1 MNERSKT
8 YLIIAQTLFIV
19 LLLLYLLSSLS
30 YRSRVS
36 DLKDHIVR
44 LQDACMER
52 NDSLAVLLQEMRI
65 KHAVPPFLDKVQVE
79 YLEKRGLNNPVADLR
94 DDLIANPDLI
104 SKSGVLGGRMGFF
117 FRDGIHILNH
127 RWVFAYFEDGHIEG
141 SMLLKY
147 EIDEKGRISWDVLD
161 ELNKQP

>member
-1 MNERSKT
+1 MNERSKS
-8 YLIIAQTLFIV
+8 YLIITQALFIV
-19 LLLLYLLSSLS
+19 LLLTYLLSSLS

-36 DLKDHIVR
+36 DLEDHIVR

-52 NDSLAVLLQEMRI
+52 NDSLAVLIQELRI
-65 KHAVPPFLDKVQVE
+65 NYAVPPFLDKVQVE
-79 YLEKRGLNNPVADLR
+79 YLKKRGLNNPVTDLR

-104 SKSGVLGGRMGFF
+104 CISGVLGGRMGFF
-117 FRDGIHILNH
+117 FRDGIQILNR

-147 EIDEKGRISWDVLD
+147 EIGENGKISWDVLD